1 MRYLLFSVLA
11 VAMIGLPIVAAQS
24 AEQSPAA
31 IQAERKAAQA
41 ERMASRMEKQ
51 EAAQEKR
58 KVALGKAIERFCKNA
73 GADLTPRV
81 CLIQPF
87 EMVDI
92 GDLTPM
98 KGKARK

>member
-1 MRYLLFSVLA
+1 MKYLLFSVLA
-11 VAMIGLPIVAAQS
+11 VAMAALPIVAAQS
-24 AEQSPAA
+24 AEQSPSA
-31 IQAERKAAQA
+31 IQADRKAQQA
-41 ERMASRMEKQ
+41 ERMASRAEKQ

-58 KVALGKAIERFCKNA
+58 KIALGKAIERYCKNE

-92 GDLTPM
+92 GDLTPTQRS
-98 KGKARK
+98 KR

>member
-1 MRYLLFSVLA
+1 MKYLLFSVLA
-11 VAMIGLPIVAAQS
+11 VGMIGLPIVAAQS
-24 AEQSPAA
+24 AEQSHSA

-41 ERMASRMEKQ
+41 ERMASRIEKQ

-58 KVALGKAIERFCKNA
+58 KVALGKAIARFCKNE

-92 GDLTPM
+92 GDLT
-98 KGKARK
+98 RE